1 MLVIPWVL
9 DAETMQMGV
18 DWHLLEDS
26 KILSLKKM
34 LKILLAGRDDWPLVL
49 QLIKGCKLEF
59 QTPGEL
65 LAPFPCWCFVVNGE
79 ITKLFDNFEAVVA
92 NLKAIDGQP
101 FTVGWSVEGLAVVP
115 TTKDFV
121 DQIKTA
127 KAGSIQ
133 ITIADWY
140 GIKII
145 K

>member
-18 DWHLLEDS
+18 DWHLLEES

-59 QTPGEL
+59 QTPAEL

-79 ITKLFDNFEAVVA
+79 IIKLFDNFEAVVA
-92 NLKAIDGQP
+92 NLKALDGQP

-115 TTKDFV
+115 TTKHFV

>member
-18 DWHLLEDS
+18 DWHLLEES

-92 NLKAIDGQP
+92 NLKALDGQP

-115 TTKDFV
+115 TTKHFV
-121 DQIKTA
+121 NQIKTA